1 MSHVKSLEHDL
12 SEIGQTLGDG
22 STNGVLSN
30 EGFIKQTD
38 NGKRLL
44 QQLQAMKHM
53 AASTTESENVPKA
66 PVEEIDGKVCAFLIG
81 DIKPVL
87 KWGERMK
94 TDDAHL
100 FFSVIRLSPTSSTTT
115 LTTQGSTLPQRLPSW
130 LNELLPLRRLL
141 DRLKC
146 SLG

>member
-30 EGFIKQTD
+30 EGLIKQTD

-53 AASTTESENVPKA
+53 AASTTESESVPKP
-66 PVEEIDGKVCAFLIG
+66 PVEETDGKVNSAFIG
-81 DIKPVL
+81 DIERVS
-87 KWGERMK
+87 KWRTQE
-94 TDDAHL
+94 TDGAQL
-100 FFSVIRLSPTSSTTT
+100 FFIRPSPTSSTTT
-115 LTTQGSTLPQRLPSW
+115 LTTQGCTLLQRLPSS